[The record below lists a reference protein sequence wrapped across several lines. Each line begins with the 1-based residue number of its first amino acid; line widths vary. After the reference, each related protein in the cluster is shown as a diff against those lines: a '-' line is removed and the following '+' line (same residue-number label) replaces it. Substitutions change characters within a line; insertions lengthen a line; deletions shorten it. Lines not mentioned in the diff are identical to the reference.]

1 MPNDTFS
8 LWNIIRD
15 VLDPAPDSEKVH
27 LKRDSEKN
35 VVAKPAPESKR
46 VTSSNEVDETGA
58 YYTE

>member
-1 MPNDTFS
+1 VPNDTFS
-8 LWNIIRD
+8 LRNIIRD